1 MYVCMY
7 TPICCRCIFVPV
19 SELWGSAGIP
29 LLFWSCA
36 NDIIQIDQVRLYA
49 YLYVCMY
56 VCMFGSNVF
65 VHVCMYAD
73 TQAKRIYPLMSLIG
87 NLGPIL
93 SGFTMASGEFHVAT
107 YLLHIHT
114 HIHTF

>member
-7 TPICCRCIFVPV
+7 TPICCRCIFVLV

-56 VCMFGSNVF
+56 VCIYVCMYVCMFGSNVF
-65 VHVCMYAD
+65 VHVCVYVCGYTGEKNIPFD
-73 TQAKRIYPLMSLIG
+73 VIDRQSRSHLV
-87 NLGPIL
+87 
-93 SGFTMASGEFHVAT
+93 GFHNG
-107 YLLHIHT
+107 LR
-114 HIHTF
+114 